1 MSSDSPGG
9 PELVA
14 ENEGLA
20 APTMPERRGVRTL
33 KGFRHGTHRVISPAE
48 TLTRGRRIR
57 EPIGITRVAN
67 VTGLDCIGIPVVMVC
82 RPNARSL
89 AVSQGKGLDLDAARA
104 SGLMETI
111 ELYHAERIAHPLKLA
126 SQNEL
131 RFTHELIAVERLPLI
146 SISVFHPNRT
156 LLWIQGVDVLGSKP
170 VWLPYEL
177 VHVNYTLPFPT
188 GSGCFVMSSNGLASG
203 NHALEAVSHGLCEV
217 IERDAVTLFRC
228 RGLREQAEMR
238 VDLDTVTDPDCRQVL
253 ELYQR
258 AGVTVGVWDTTSDVG
273 VATFRCVILDGNPN
287 PFRQLGPVEGMGCH
301 PVREVALLRALT
313 EAAQGRLTLIAGSR
327 DDNGRAR
334 YCETQDD
341 GLAERARERLSQRAT
356 RRFEE
361 TPSYVNDTFEE
372 DVKLLLDRLRGAGL
386 EQAVVVDLTKP
397 EFGIPVV
404 RVVVP
409 GLETYHHVQGYVPGE
424 RARRLLEARR
434 EEARQ

>member
-1 MSSDSPGG
+1 MHTDGS
-9 PELVA
+9 
-14 ENEGLA
+14 A
-20 APTMPERRGVRTL
+20 APNTPRRRGDNRTL
-33 KGFRHGTHRVISPAE
+33 KTFRHGTHRLVSPAE
-48 TLTRGRRIR
+48 TLDRARRVR
-57 EPIGITRVAN
+57 EPLGITRVAN

-89 AVSQGKGLDLDAARA
+89 AVSQGKGVDLDAARA

-111 ELYHAERIAHPLKLA
+111 ELYHAERITLPLKLA
-126 SQNEL
+126 SFNEL
-131 RFTHELIAVERLPLI
+131 RFSHELVAVEELPLV
-146 SISVFHPNRT
+146 SISVFHPNRP
-156 LLWIQGVDVLGSKP
+156 LLWIQGVDVLSSRL

-203 NHALEAVSHGLCEV
+203 NHPLEAVSHGLCEV
-217 IERDAVTLFRC
+217 IERDAVSLFRC
-228 RGLREQAEMR
+228 RSLREQAEMR
-238 VDLDTVTDPDCRQVL
+238 VDLDSVTDVDCRWVL
-253 ELYQR
+253 DLYDR

-273 VATFRCVILDGNPN
+273 VATFRCVILDANPN

-341 GLAERARERLSQRAT
+341 GLARRARERLSGPAT

-361 TPSYVNDTFEE
+361 TRSYVNDSFEE
-372 DVKLLLDRLRGAGL
+372 DVKLLLDRLREASL
-386 EQAVVVDLTKP
+386 NQVVVVDLSKP
-397 EFGIPVV
+397 ELGIAVV

-424 RARRLLEARR
+424 RARRLLKLRA